1 MKNIVLIPSYKPDKR
16 LSQLV
21 NSLNNVKDLMIMVVN
36 NGNGQEFNNN
46 FNKIEK
52 LDNIFICNI
61 KTNKGKGYGIKKGI
75 EEILRNHSFVKNI
88 IFADGDGQHTIDDII
103 KFHKELNNLNM
114 KKTFLI
120 GNRRHNFNT
129 PKINLFGNTMY
140 KFFFS
145 LIRGININDSLC
157 GLRAIALTH
166 SKNLLKMHNNDFAFE
181 VECIIKLVKMN
192 FNIKEID
199 ISSTYF
205 SDNKSNFQKF
215 SDSLRLVK
223 LLFKKY

>member
-21 NSLNNVKDLMIMVVN
+21 NSLNSVKDLMIMIVN
-36 NGNGQEFNNN
+36 NGNGQEFNTN
-46 FNKIEK
+46 FHKIEK

-61 KTNKGKGYGIKKGI
+61 KTNRGKGYGIKKGI
-75 EEILRNHSFVKNI
+75 EEILKNHSGVKNI
-88 IFADGDGQHTIDDII
+88 IFADGDGQHTTGDII
-103 KFHKELNNLNM
+103 KFHKELNNSNIVN
-114 KKTFLI
+114 TFLI

-129 PKINLFGNTMY
+129 PKINLIGNKIY
-140 KFFFS
+140 KILFS

-157 GLRAIALTH
+157 GLRAISVTH
-166 SKNLLKMHNNDFAFE
+166 SKKLLKMNNNDFAFE
-181 VECIIKLVKMN
+181 IECIIKLVKMN

-205 SDNKSNFQKF
+205 KDNKSNFQKF
-215 SDSLRLVK
+215 SDSLRLIK